1 MKTLFRFR
9 MVVLT
14 AVIVVLVHLVSSC
27 ASGVSVTV
35 SRPPLVDLGEA
46 KTATV
51 LPFLYGAEGQG
62 ENPLDA
68 LFEGYAKYHST
79 FAWRSSFRRSVSE
92 KLGAAIGETI
102 AQKAGLE
109 IIEPAIIKAMISS
122 SEPPSIQNAQQ
133 KNGKL
138 KRPTAAAVVRP
149 GTESAA
155 DAEAAADAAAGE
167 KSEAA
172 DADGDGD
179 AGFFKKL
186 AQKFGQSGTKA
197 VKDDPDQNFEEV
209 WLRGAEFADVAV
221 LGKVRKTSFWIEDA
235 TREGRDD
242 NAKAIIIP
250 GTRKT
255 FEFAYTLWV
264 YRLADGAVLGSMDVV
279 QTIVSEK
286 EGSGSF
292 LKVDSDEDMLNAA
305 ISASMVDVARLFAP
319 YSVRERR
326 VFAKD
331 PTKNA
336 RIAEA
341 VKHAKKGEYRAA
353 LKLCDAV
360 YAETE
365 LDAAGY
371 NAALFAELSGDLA
384 GAIGRMERLDAS
396 AGSADTA
403 RELQRLKGRLAESA
417 RLK

>member
-62 ENPLDA
+62 EDPLDA

-122 SEPPSIQNAQQ
+122 SEPPSIENAQQ

-172 DADGDGD
+172 DAAAD

-186 AQKFGQSGTKA
+186 AQKFGQSGTKEIR
-197 VKDDPDQNFEEV
+197 DDPDQNFEEV

-221 LGKVRKTSFWIEDA
+221 LGKVRKTSFWVEDA

-286 EGSGSF
+286 EGSGSY

-305 ISASMVDVARLFAP
+305 ISASMADVARLFAP

-365 LDAAGY
+365 LYAAGY